1 MRMRERERERGGGG
15 RERGGERERERAFCA
30 KPDCGGRCR
39 GHAKVDWGSE
49 SVQKSQP

>member
-1 MRMRERERERGGGG
+1 MRMRERERERGG
-15 RERGGERERERAFCA
+15 ERERERERAFCA